1 VERYIYSD
9 LAWLAVDAVGHLAVF
24 TTAGVAPIP
33 SRVLDH
39 RELAERAE
47 ELLEQL
53 PAVGDC
59 QMLVSLP
66 RPDDYIG
73 FARRGFFAYDWEDV
87 HRTEGHTRC
96 YEILARP
103 TVPRSA
109 VDITGDLRVAAV
121 LGRLGALAFATSLAI
136 PVGRL
141 GPCEV
146 GGR

>member
-9 LAWLAVDAVGHLAVF
+9 LAWLAVDAVWHLAVF
-24 TTAGVAPIP
+24 TTAGIAPIP

-53 PAVGDC
+53 PVIGDC
-59 QMLVSLP
+59 QLLVSLP

-87 HRTEGHTRC
+87 HRTGGYSRC

-103 TVPRSA
+103 TVPRS
-109 VDITGDLRVAAV
+109 VDDITGELRVAAELV
-121 LGRLGALAFATSLAI
+121 RLGTLAFATSLAI
-136 PVGRL
+136 SAGRL

-146 GGR
+146 GGW